1 MQKHVYVVVFLRV
14 NRAEK
19 VCFRLCTRVLAAVV
33 RECLKIM
40 RAASSSGDADFISI
54 TEACDLTATEYGL
67 LTGYGFSATF
77 VVRRGLGV
85 GSAKR
90 PVGVFTRI
98 ARQEE

>member
-1 MQKHVYVVVFLRV
+1 M
-14 NRAEK
+14 
-19 VCFRLCTRVLAAVV
+19 LAAVA
-33 RECLKIM
+33 REYLNVKV
-40 RAASSSGDADFISI
+40 AASLSGDADFISI

-90 PVGVFTRI
+90 PVGFFTRI
-98 ARQEE
+98 VRQEE